1 MLERLVVSIV
11 FVKAEGS
18 GNTFEID
25 LASEP
30 GRGLIKTKSNMI
42 ALNIEHRT
50 VYINGQLND
59 FEEDRKY
66 QGFRFSPSTPFD
78 ENGLDNLKSVN
89 THHYNK
95 W

>member
-30 GRGLIKTKSNMI
+30 GRGLIETKSNMI
-42 ALNIEHRT
+42 ALNILFKG
-50 VYINGQLND
+50 I
-59 FEEDRKY
+59 
-66 QGFRFSPSTPFD
+66 
-78 ENGLDNLKSVN
+78 
-89 THHYNK
+89 
-95 W
+95 